1 MKLHFHGGAKEVG
14 RSCIELQTK
23 KGNRYLLDVGVKFV
37 HDGLAFPKNVLN
49 IKKVNATFLSH
60 AHLDHSGGLPLFEHK
75 KLQSPIYTTSQT
87 LAISKILLKDSY
99 QIARIKNL
107 HPEYDKNDLRQVSKD
122 VKKVSFDKW
131 YTKDD
136 IQFKFVNAGHVPGSA
151 MILIKTET
159 KTLLYTADFNCAKTH
174 LVQPAS
180 PKYFKDT
187 NIDVM
192 ISESTYGDRD
202 LPNRHEQEKLFIKK
216 IKETLR
222 RGGSALIPVF
232 ALGRAQDVLIM
243 LAREDFKVPIFFDGM
258 GKRITRKI
266 MKTSS
271 RYVKNKNTL
280 ANMYHNIVQLV
291 GSKKRR
297 IDSTKKQG
305 IFVTTSGMV
314 QGGPILTY
322 LGEMWHNP
330 NHSILMTGFQAKGTN
345 GRRLLEK
352 GEAYL
357 DSGRTK
363 IKCEIQKYDFSGH
376 SGKKDIQEFFQAIN
390 PKHVIFQHG
399 DPSGVN
405 ALKHWAE
412 KETGAN
418 VYAPGVDQ
426 KYEF

>member
-1 MKLHFHGGAKEVG
+1 MKLHFHGGANEVG
-14 RSCIELQTK
+14 RSCIELITK
-23 KGNRYLLDVGVKFV
+23 KGNRYLMDVGVKFV
-37 HDGLAFPKNVLN
+37 HDGLAFPKNVLD

-99 QIARIKNL
+99 KIARIKNL
-107 HPEYDKNDLRQVSKD
+107 HPEYDKSDLKQVRKD
-122 VKKVSFDKW
+122 AKKVSFDKW
-131 YTKDD
+131 YAHED
-136 IQFKFVNAGHVPGSA
+136 IKFKYINAGHIPGSA
-151 MILIKTET
+151 MILIKADD
-159 KTLLYTADFNCAKTH
+159 KTILYTADFNCAKTH

-180 PKYFKDT
+180 TDYFKDEP
-187 NIDVM
+187 IDIM
-192 ISESTYGDRD
+192 ISESTYGNKD
-202 LPNRHEQEKLFIKK
+202 LPDREKEEKRFIKK

-222 RGGSALIPVF
+222 RGGSVLIPVF

-243 LAREDFKVPIFFDGM
+243 LAKYDFQVPIFFDGM
-258 GKRITRKI
+258 GKRVTRKI
-266 MKTSS
+266 IKTKSK
-271 RYVKNKNTL
+271 YVKNKNTL

-291 GSKKRR
+291 SSNKRR

-330 NHSILMTGFQAKGTN
+330 NNSLLMTGFQAKGTN

-352 GEAYL
+352 KEVYL

-363 IKCEIQKYDFSGH
+363 VKCDVDKFDFSGH
-376 SGKKDIQEFFQAIN
+376 SGKKDIQNFVKTLN

-399 DPSGVN
+399 DEDAVET
-405 ALKHWAE
+405 LKKWAE
-412 KETGAN
+412 KNTKAK
-418 VYAPGVDQ
+418 VYAPKINQ
-426 KYEF
+426 AYEF